1 MKTSVQLAAAAA
13 VWLAAMAAFLC
24 LADEPFGRGQVVTVT
39 TRPQVVTFP
48 GGLKTA
54 FVCNLSTTAWVYL
67 AKNAT
72 TSQWGMVMSAT
83 NAIPIPPESTVT
95 LGDGR
100 FDIRYLSLGTLSGS
114 AQVAIGGE

>member
-24 LADEPFGRGQVVTVT
+24 LADEPFGRGQVVTAT

-48 GGLKTA
+48 GAVKTMFA
-54 FVCNLSTTAWVYL
+54 VNLSSSVWVYL
-67 AKNAT
+67 SKNAT
-72 TSQWGMVMSAT
+72 TSQWGMVMAST
-83 NAIPIPPESTVT
+83 NAIPIPPGSTVT

-100 FDIRYLSLGTLSGS
+100 FDIRYVSLGTLTGT
-114 AQVAIGGE
+114 ATVAIGGE